1 MASQIEMPWIQIPPP
16 PPTTTILH
24 PPQVAASRQFKK
36 INFKKKLILK
46 KK

>member
-1 MASQIEMPWIQIPPP
+1 MDINLSMASQIEMPWIQIPPP

-36 INFKKKLILK
+36 
-46 KK
+46 